1 MPNPMR
7 LLLTPRVR
15 NSVPMPASIH
25 PSLIRQARIGWDAA
39 ALTRAAN
46 DPDISSTLRL
56 PATTALRRFAFA
68 VRRAASFDAIGDS
81 PNRMEPYCMLWQVRS
96 STPHD
101 VKHPVA
107 PPRPGIHHLNAGDG

>member
-1 MPNPMR
+1 MPNPRR

-39 ALTRAAN
+39 ALTWTAN
-46 DPDISSTLRL
+46 DPDITSTLRL

-68 VRRAASFDAIGDS
+68 ARRAARFDAIGDS
-81 PNRMEPYCMLWQVRS
+81 PNRMEPNCMLWRAGQS
-96 STPHD
+96 IPHD
-101 VKHPVA
+101 VNNLA
-107 PPRPGIHHLNAGDG
+107 AARLFRP